1 MKTRALFLLLLPT
14 TLSSIL
20 ISSVKAQFYSRCN
33 YEITERRSSS
43 FREVVLERFGIKVD
57 IPENYRTMLRQDG
70 SVEILHPDVFKVV
83 QCVARGGI
91 GGSGSYREILSM
103 VNRNSSLSLRQ
114 QAIQSAGYRGSHVM
128 EYKNSHLSG
137 HIIVSDGG
145 YTYHFLGNVTGQNKL
160 LKVDIG
166 CDCTLDVEAITSL
179 LSRIRPLNTL

>member
-1 MKTRALFLLLLPT
+1 
-14 TLSSIL
+14 
-20 ISSVKAQFYSRCN
+20 
-33 YEITERRSSS
+33 
-43 FREVVLERFGIKVD
+43 
-57 IPENYRTMLRQDG
+57 MLRQDG
-70 SVEILHPDVFKVV
+70 SVEILHPDVFKIV

-91 GGSGSYREILSM
+91 GGSGSYGEILSM

-114 QAIQSAGYRGSHVM
+114 QAIQSAGYMYDNRGRQIPKGSHVM

-179 LSRIRPLNTL
+179 LSRIRSLNTL